1 MDGLLKN
8 KITTSLL
15 ILVLGVGYAV
25 YDYLDYQ
32 DTELTRQQTDL
43 KNLGDEITKIE
54 ADVLKVKEFASNIP
68 AVKQSFREQS
78 LQLESVLESIPRSFE
93 FNNLLELCNQIAVN
107 SGISI
112 LKFRP
117 TAEKNADTAS
127 FFKSAVVELS
137 VSGTFIG
144 VMLFMDQMTKIKR
157 LLAFKEVQMTAKR
170 AGSPEKR
177 DSKVVSLDVSL
188 LLEAYSLGET

>member
-1 MDGLLKN
+1 MDRLLKN
-8 KITTSLL
+8 KIATSLL
-15 ILVLGVGYAV
+15 ILILGIGYAI

-32 DTELTRQQTDL
+32 GIEVARQQTEL
-43 KNLGDEITKIE
+43 KRLGDEITKIE
-54 ADVLKVKEFASNIP
+54 SEVLRVKEFASNIP

-93 FNNLLELCNQIAVN
+93 FNNLLELSNQIAVN

-117 TAEKNADTAS
+117 STGKNTETAS
-127 FFKSAVVELS
+127 FFKSALLELS
-137 VSGTFIG
+137 VSGSFIG

-170 AGSPEKR
+170 NNSPDKK
-177 DSKVVSLDVSL
+177 DSKIVSLDVSL

>member
-8 KITTSLL
+8 KVVTSFL
-15 ILVLGVGYAV
+15 IVLMGIGYAA
-25 YDYLDYQ
+25 YDYLDFQ
-32 DTELTRQQTDL
+32 DMEVNQQESQI
-43 KNLGDEITKIE
+43 KRIGDEILKSE
-54 ADVLKVKEFASNIP
+54 AEVVKVKDFASNIP

-78 LQLESVLESIPRSFE
+78 LQLEAVLESIPRSFE
-93 FNNLLELCNQIAVN
+93 FNKLLELCNQISLN

-117 TAEKNADTAS
+117 ATGKTSTAPS
-127 FFKSAVVELS
+127 FFKSASVELS

-144 VMLFMDQMTKIKR
+144 VMLFMDQMTKLKR

-170 AGSPEKR
+170 NTSPDKKE
-177 DSKVVSLDVSL
+177 SKAVSLDVSL
-188 LLEAYSLGET
+188 LLETYSLGET